1 MRVKAVM
8 RIKKGFLLMLVPLFC
23 SLIPGGFAFG
33 QSTHKVTRS
42 GDLFPPHTF
51 PPPTSRQDLNYFGLS
66 EEKPFTLGD
75 IQADLVVLELINIY
89 CTSCQEQGPT
99 YNEVFDLVK
108 RDPIIKGKVKWMG
121 VGVGNNETEVEF
133 FRKKEGIPFPVLP
146 DLHFDLYQAIG
157 GPGGIRTP
165 LTLLIRKDEKGRGI
179 VVASHTGFRGSKR
192 ELLDEIKAALQYD
205 LAYLRIEKGKRM
217 VLPVTAKLKPPIAD
231 EELLKKIKEG
241 MALSGGVVGEIRKI
255 PPEEQ
260 YLYMGR
266 VKVNGQKK
274 SYFAKAVSWPP
285 LCDICHDIHFIY
297 VFDEEAKIAN
307 FIPVHL
313 PKGYNKVWDERDIE
327 AMKNRLIGRSL
338 LKPFEFNHHVD
349 AVSGATITSATIFHR
364 LNEGKEA
371 YTRLMKHGYVK

>member
-1 MRVKAVM
+1 MM
-8 RIKKGFLLMLVPLFC
+8 RIKKGFLLILVPLFC

-51 PPPTSRQDLNYFGLS
+51 PAPTSWGDLNYFGLS

-89 CTSCQEQGPT
+89 CTSCQEQGPI

-108 RDPIIKGKVKWMG
+108 KDPITKDKVKWVG

-133 FRKKEGIPFPVLP
+133 FRREKGIPFPVLP
-146 DLHFDLYQAIG
+146 DFHFNLYKAIG
-157 GPGGIRTP
+157 GPGGVRTP
-165 LTLLIRKDEKGRGI
+165 FTLLIRKDKKGRGI
-179 VVASHTGFRGSKR
+179 VVASHTGFRGNKR

-205 LAYLRIEKGKRM
+205 LAYLNIEKGKRM
-217 VLPVTAKLKPPIAD
+217 VLPAAAKLKPPIAD

-241 MALSGGVVGEIRKI
+241 MPPPGGVVKEIRRI
-255 PPEEQ
+255 PPKEQ
-260 YLYMGR
+260 YLYVGKVE
-266 VKVNGQKK
+266 VKAEKK
-274 SYFAKAVSWPP
+274 HYFAKVASWPP
-285 LCDICHDIHFIY
+285 FCDICHDIHFIY
-297 VFDEEAKIAN
+297 VFDEEAKITN
-307 FIPVHL
+307 LIPVHL
-313 PKGYNKVWDERDIE
+313 PKGYNKVWNERDIE

-349 AVSGATITSATIFHR
+349 AVSGATITSMVIFYR
-364 LNEGKEA
+364 LNEGKKA